1 MTSLRLN
8 HIIYFSIPA
17 KKDVNKKLL
26 FGRDDQNCTERKTS
40 FNNPVEQQLDR
51 ASPQPITSPSQDAE
65 LLNKT
70 ESDGQ
75 LDISGFTILDR
86 DDDFLPNFQSTA
98 VIDPKKIRQE
108 SMELNSK
115 RMPSFGHDFSTINA
129 IEAELD
135 GMDIN
140 KQQPFASQPIFDQ
153 EPKIDFAVPRVPK
166 FNPEDENRNFGNRLA
181 SLSAVLDSPIAMD
194 ASEDLFGFPKM
205 KEGKKLYSFT
215 SNGI

>member
-1 MTSLRLN
+1 MQ
-8 HIIYFSIPA
+8 
-17 KKDVNKKLL
+17 L
-26 FGRDDQNCTERKTS
+26 FNTTLG
-40 FNNPVEQQLDR
+40 L
-51 ASPQPITSPSQDAE
+51 ASPSRDSE

-108 SMELNSK
+108 SLELNSK
-115 RMPSFGHDFSTINA
+115 RMPSFGHDFSTINT

-140 KQQPFASQPIFDQ
+140 KQQPFASKPIFDQ

-205 KEGKKLYSFT
+205 KKGKKLYSFT